1 MRIHRL
7 LPHPVLTASTQTQT
21 VTFHTETEE
30 SWENTDELGINN

>member
-1 MRIHRL
+1 MRLHRL
-7 LPHPVLTASTQTQT
+7 LPHPIMQASGTKT